1 MAFQILLV
9 EDDVDLAATLID
21 YLEMENM
28 QLDYMSNGPGGLESA
43 RRNRYDVIVLDVG
56 LPKMDGLEVCDAL
69 RRDGIDTPLLMLTAR
84 DSLADKIAGFRAG
97 TDDYLVKP
105 FEMDEL
111 VVRLKSLAR
120 RRSGQS
126 RRLAVADLV
135 LDLERGRVQRDGR
148 NLKLSPTGWI
158 LLEKLMRASPNV
170 VSRRELADAVWGD
183 DPPDSDS
190 LKVHIHRLRRE
201 VETGFRRRL
210 IRTVPGRGLA
220 LRGSDENG

>member
-21 YLEMENM
+21 YLEMEDM
-28 QLDYMSNGPGGLESA
+28 QLDYMSNGAGGLEAA
-43 RRNRYDVIVLDVG
+43 RGNRYDVIVLDVS
-56 LPKMDGLEVCDAL
+56 LPRMDGLEVCDAL
-69 RRDGIDTPLLMLTAR
+69 RSDGIDTPVLMLTAR
-84 DSLADKIAGFRAG
+84 DSLTDKIAGFRAG

-126 RRLAVADLV
+126 RRLVAAGLV
-135 LDLERGRVQRDGR
+135 LDLDRGRVQRDGR
-148 NLKLSPTGWI
+148 ELKLSPTGWI

-190 LKVHIHRLRRE
+190 LKVHIHRLRQE
-201 VETGFRRRL
+201 VETGFGRHL

-220 LRGSDENG
+220 LRGSDEKT